1 MKLKI
6 TLILLIC
13 FSKIYSQKI
22 EKEIGEIKITKEG
35 YYFEDYLK
43 SKKRKVSKSEFYFDE
58 FGKILEKISY
68 GRQHYNKLN
77 VIGDIEQYFYEKEK
91 LISQKHW
98 ISSCEN
104 AKFSEFN
111 TNYIYD
117 EKDLLIEK
125 NCSYLISGNETFIY
139 KYEKNKIEIHS
150 GNYYIQ
156 KVYDNQKRIIECNQ
170 VFEETN
176 KIRWQYL
183 YEYRDNCRIANFQTY
198 YGDGKEHSKKEM
210 VYYDSKNRIISKEII
225 DYYGKTKTVYK
236 YSKNGIINEIEEYE
250 NSLEKEA
257 YNLLR
262 LTKIKINKF
271 PKRLTEENAEKINT
285 ELSNE

>member
-6 TLILLIC
+6 ALILLIC

-43 SKKRKVSKSEFYFDE
+43 SKKRKVSKSKFYFDK

-91 LISQKHW
+91 LISQEHW

-104 AKFSEFN
+104 ESFSVY
-111 TNYIYD
+111 TTDLIYD
-117 EKDLLIEK
+117 ENNLLIKKLFSNPTSEPF
-125 NCSYLISGNETFIY
+125 LY
-139 KYEKNKIEIHS
+139 KYKKNTTEIHS
-150 GNYYIQ
+150 ENFYIQ
-156 KVYDNQKRIIECNQ
+156 KIFDEQERIIECNQ
-170 VFEETN
+170 IFEETN

-183 YEYRDNCRIANFQTY
+183 YEYKDNCRIANFQTY
-198 YGDGKEHSKKEM
+198 YGDGKENSKKEI
-210 VYYDSKNRIISKEII
+210 VYYDSSNRVISEETI
-225 DYYGKTKTVYK
+225 DYGKTKKVFK
-236 YSKNGIINEIEEYE
+236 YSENGIINEIAEYE
-250 NSLEKEA
+250 SSLEKED
-257 YNLLR
+257 YKLLR
-262 LTKIKINKF
+262 LTKIKINKS
-271 PKRLTEENAEKINT
+271 PKKLTKEIIEEINS